1 MTRDLLSVAV
11 VVALVGP
18 QHSTTVARPASNITD
33 LGTLTRGRG
42 NSGAFGVN
50 NRIDIVQV
58 VGWSHTASQA
68 VHGFVW
74 TRQDGMV
81 DLGTLL
87 PGGGGNSQA
96 WDVNNHHQ
104 IAGYSSLTPG
114 QLRAV
119 VWTKTGNG
127 WAIENLGIVTGSCC
141 AQALGINNGG
151 GDPAAVAI
159 VGGSRVSPT
168 ESHAVMWT
176 KSPTGWAILDVGTL
190 PGDVGSAAYD
200 VNDDRAI
207 VGVSLDAS
215 NTGHGFLWT
224 ADTGMVELDSLGG
237 DTYALAINNSGDVA
251 GLSADIAGNRHAVR
265 WRAVENWELE
275 DLGTLDDGCCSE
287 GPGINSFGD
296 VAGFSDLTQRRPFP
310 LQHAFLFTSI
320 GMTDL
325 GAIRG
330 SSAAWDLNDFGV
342 VVGESDSRGSLH
354 AVLWTLPTLP

>member
-1 MTRDLLSVAV
+1 MTHQLLSVAV
-11 VVALVGP
+11 VAALFAP
-18 QHSTTVARPASNITD
+18 QYSVTAARPSSNITD
-33 LGTLTRGRG
+33 LGTLSGGRG

-50 NRIDIVQV
+50 NRSDMVQV
-58 VGWSHTASQA
+58 VGWSDTASQA
-68 VHGFVW
+68 VHAFVW

-87 PGGGGNSQA
+87 PGGGGDSQA
-96 WDVNNHHQ
+96 RDVNNNHQ
-104 IAGYSSLTPG
+104 IAGYSSLAPG

-141 AQALGINNGG
+141 AQALGVNNGG
-151 GDPAAVAI
+151 GDPAAVAV
-159 VGGSRVSPT
+159 VGGSRVSPN

-176 KSPTGWAILDVGTL
+176 RSSTGWEITDLGTL
-190 PGDVGSAAYD
+190 PGDMFSVAHAI
-200 VNDDRAI
+200 NDHRVI
-207 VGVSLDAS
+207 VGTSLDAS
-215 NTGHGFLWT
+215 NIGRGFLWT
-224 ADTGMVELDSLGG
+224 GDTGMMELDSLGG

-251 GLSADIAGNRHAVR
+251 GLSTDESGNRHAIR
-265 WRAVENWELE
+265 WRAAQNWALE
-275 DLGTLDDGCCSE
+275 DLGTLDDGCCSQ
-287 GPGINSFGD
+287 GFSINSFGD
-296 VAGFSDLTQRRPFP
+296 VAGVSDLSQRPTFR

-342 VVGESDSRGSLH
+342 VVGESNSRGSLH
-354 AVLWTLPTLP
+354 AVLWTLP